1 MPKVK
6 ISLTVSY
13 VLIHEEIITISG
25 RDASNMSQ
33 RWSRPHTLSGCR
45 EDHYFFWVKADI
57 SIKALL
63 NRFSSI
69 STSDVNLPDT
79 ERFRE
84 DQCASLDI
92 HIDIMIHLRTQIYSW
107 YVTDAASSAIL
118 ELVKRFSTLGISSVH
133 IWLKIRTQKAAFI
146 LNTICQRIFREY

>member
-13 VLIHEEIITISG
+13 VLIHEEIIAISG

-33 RWSRPHTLSGCR
+33 RWSRPHTLSGSR
-45 EDHYFFWVKADI
+45 EDHYFFWVKADML
-57 SIKALL
+57 IKALL

-69 STSDVNLPDT
+69 STSDVNLPET

-84 DQCASLDI
+84 DQCASPDI
-92 HIDIMIHLRTQIYSW
+92 HIGIMIHLRTQIYW
-107 YVTDAASSAIL
+107 YITNAASSTIL
-118 ELVKRFSTLGISSVH
+118 ELVKRISTLGISFG
-133 IWLKIRTQKAAFI
+133 IWYLRPD
-146 LNTICQRIFREY
+146 LESYMHRG